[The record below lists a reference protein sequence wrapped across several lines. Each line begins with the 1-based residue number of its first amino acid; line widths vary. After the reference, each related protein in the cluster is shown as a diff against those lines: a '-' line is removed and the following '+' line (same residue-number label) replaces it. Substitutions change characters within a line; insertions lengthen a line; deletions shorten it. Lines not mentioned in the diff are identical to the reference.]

1 MKNLILTLLIA
12 LLMVPVA
19 AVARNYNVTFD
30 NVGAEKAIERLM
42 EVTKQD
48 FVYQKE
54 LLKEVKG
61 KVSGNFRD
69 MSLDQLLD
77 NIVVRQLGLSYRLV
91 NNTVVLGKPAK
102 TRVGKSIR
110 IKGVPPTA
118 RSSRRRRRG
127 S

>member
-54 LLKEVKG
+54 LLKEV
-61 KVSGNFRD
+61 
-69 MSLDQLLD
+69 L
-77 NIVVRQLGLSYRLV
+77 
-91 NNTVVLGKPAK
+91 
-102 TRVGKSIR
+102 
-110 IKGVPPTA
+110 
-118 RSSRRRRRG
+118 
-127 S
+127 